1 VIGKETLRAE
11 RAVDC
16 VEDKFGP
23 LEAEPV
29 ASEEVAAA
37 TEPNGEK
44 VEEDLGAKVQ
54 ALEEE
59 LKQKNETLRSQ
70 DNEINNLKSNVDVLV
85 GRVRKLTVANNQPKA
100 EPPANPSP
108 PDQPGENS
116 NPKVATLEA
125 QIRKIQ
131 EIVRGRESAVE
142 ALEKNLTVKIDDL
155 EAQLKT
161 KEKLLLDRDRQITYL
176 ETQLKTA
183 ISRIKE
189 MSGFLRQAE
198 ALASFNDSD
207 LSATAANQ
215 GNVSAELFDRIIREL
230 SQILGPMA
238 TVIIR
243 HDVVMLGESIDS
255 FPRRRLAELLDRV
268 TKEIA
273 DEDLKRGF
281 RERILRNS
289 SLFEK

>member
-1 VIGKETLRAE
+1 MISKETLHAE

-16 VEDKFGP
+16 VEDKFP
-23 LEAEPV
+23 LEAEPR
-29 ASEEVAAA
+29 ASEEVASA
-37 TEPNGEK
+37 TEPSSEK
-44 VEEDLGAKVQ
+44 VEEDLNAKVQ

-59 LKQKNETLRSQ
+59 LKQKNDILRSQ

-85 GRVRKLTVANNQPKA
+85 GRVRKLTVGNNQPKP
-100 EPPANPSP
+100 EPPTNPSP
-108 PDQPGENS
+108 AEQPGENS
-116 NPKVATLEA
+116 NSKVATLEA

-142 ALEKNLTVKIDDL
+142 ALERNLTVKIEDL
-155 EAQLKT
+155 EAQLKN
-161 KEKLLLDRDRQITYL
+161 KEKLLLDRDRQISYL
-176 ETQLKTA
+176 ETQLKTS

-207 LSATAANQ
+207 LIAAAANQ
-215 GNVSAELFDRIIREL
+215 GNVSADLFDRIIREL
-230 SQILGPMA
+230 SQIIGPMA
-238 TVIIR
+238 TVIVR
-243 HDVVMLGESIDS
+243 HDVVMLGESIDR

-273 DEDLKRGF
+273 DENLKRGF